1 MEGSGC
7 IGYSAIGSEHEC
19 GSGSHNGTET
29 TVITSQHPYAF
40 AFLLVQLIGTVAI
53 TVPAVVVI
61 ATIVYQKLLSKSHY
75 GFVIGLMVCDIITA
89 LSFLYYIHPCTFT
102 TDLLLLKQLS
112 PVIFWVLFTLLL
124 LPVVLWW

>member
-7 IGYSAIGSEHEC
+7 IGYSVLGSKHEC

-53 TVPAVVVI
+53 TVPAAVVI

-89 LSFLYYIHPCTFT
+89 LSFST
-102 TDLLLLKQLS
+102 TY
-112 PVIFWVLFTLLL
+112 TLV
-124 LPVVLWW
+124 PSQPIYCC